1 MEKLKNINIKII
13 IRSILVFTF
22 FYCSTLIQY
31 IPIILFHMDLNKIR
45 GNIQAATM
53 LSTFSSVVVAAVLII
68 IYHKDLEKEFK
79 KYRTNWFKNFD
90 TGFKYYASGLGIMM
104 ISNLILFYVLKSGGA
119 NNENAVQ
126 SMISSAPIWMAL
138 QVCIL
143 APFNEEIVF
152 RKTLYD
158 IFKKW
163 KWLFILI
170 SFLLFGEAHVINSA
184 NSIIDYLYIIP
195 YGVLGGAFALAYSKT
210 ESVFTSMTFHMLHNT
225 AIFLLST
232 MI

>member
-1 MEKLKNINIKII
+1 
-13 IRSILVFTF
+13 
-22 FYCSTLIQY
+22 
-31 IPIILFHMDLNKIR
+31 
-45 GNIQAATM
+45 
-53 LSTFSSVVVAAVLII
+53 
-68 IYHKDLEKEFK
+68 
-79 KYRTNWFKNFD
+79 
-90 TGFKYYASGLGIMM
+90 MM

-138 QVCIL
+138 RVCIL

-158 IFKKW
+158 VFKKY
-163 KWLFILI
+163 KWLFIVI

>member
-68 IYHKDLEKEFK
+68 IYHKDLE
-79 KYRTNWFKNFD
+79 

-158 IFKKW
+158 VFKKW
-163 KWLFILI
+163 KWLFVLI
-170 SFLLFGEAHVINSA
+170 SFLLFGGAHVINSA

-195 YGVLGGAFALAYSKT
+195 YGVLGGEFALAYSKT

-225 AIFLLST
+225 ALFLLST

>member
-1 MEKLKNINIKII
+1 M
-13 IRSILVFTF
+13 
-22 FYCSTLIQY
+22 
-31 IPIILFHMDLNKIR
+31 
-45 GNIQAATM
+45 
-53 LSTFSSVVVAAVLII
+53 
-68 IYHKDLEKEFK
+68 FK
-79 KYRTNWFKNFD
+79 KY
-90 TGFKYYASGLGIMM
+90 
-104 ISNLILFYVLKSGGA
+104 
-119 NNENAVQ
+119 
-126 SMISSAPIWMAL
+126 
-138 QVCIL
+138 
-143 APFNEEIVF
+143 
-152 RKTLYD
+152 
-158 IFKKW
+158 